1 MAELEVDIA
10 ALRNMAGR
18 LKGLKE
24 EFESQ
29 DALTSGHQH
38 AVGSPE
44 IAGALDD
51 FADNWSDKRKELG
64 EMLEEV
70 AGYAVMAADA
80 YAETEQA
87 LAANIDESAAASGSH
102 ASSGDT

>member
-10 ALRNMAGR
+10 ALRDMAGR

-24 EFESQ
+24 EFEDQ
-29 DALTSGHQH
+29 DALITGNED

-44 IAGALDD
+44 VAGVLND
-51 FADNWSDKRKELG
+51 FVDNWSDKREELG

-80 YAETEQA
+80 YAETEQT

-102 ASSGDT
+102 ASSGDA